1 MNKKIDKKFFITSFT
16 IHFLIFLMFFLF
28 NSSENKINK
37 RFLVFG
43 AHSKVP
49 TYALFK
55 SNSNLKTTNWFAKR
69 QAVEK
74 QIKEKR
80 AALKKQRA
88 LARKKRAPKPVIKR
102 AKKTTPKKKATSL
115 RQAKKQAPPRKI
127 QNKPIIK
134 QAKKGSTD
142 KIPKQSHND
151 KINEEEIHFN
161 LMGEND
167 PQLIKFQ
174 ESIQKEVAR
183 LWKPPIG
190 VPKGTEC
197 AVKFLI
203 DNKGNVKDF
212 EISNK
217 SDILIYDLSILRVAR
232 QFKFDKF
239 LWGRKFSI
247 DFRQ

>member
-28 NSSENKINK
+28 NSSENKINQK
-37 RFLVFG
+37 FLVFG

-55 SNSNLKTTNWFAKR
+55 SNNNLKKTNWFEKR

-74 QIKEKR
+74 QIKAKR
-80 AALKKQRA
+80 AALRKQRE
-88 LARKKRAPKPVIKR
+88 LARKKRAPKPVIKQ
-102 AKKTTPKKKATSL
+102 AKKITPKKKATSL
-115 RQAKKQAPPRKI
+115 RQAKKQVPPRKI
-127 QNKPIIK
+127 QSAVVKAMAERQENLKV
-134 QAKKGSTD
+134 
-142 KIPKQSHND
+142 NN

-161 LMGEND
+161 LMGENN

-174 ESIQKEVAR
+174 KSIQKEVSR
-183 LWKPPIG
+183 LWKPPLG

-203 DNKGNVKDF
+203 DNKGNVKEF